1 VIALGRVVDFEA
13 FEAVFFERI
22 EVDEDVAG
30 FFRDRAVSFEVFFV
44 VMSAL

>member
-1 VIALGRVVDFEA
+1 MIALGRVVDFDA
-13 FEAVFFERI
+13 FDAVLFERI
-22 EVDEDVAG
+22 EVDEGAAD